1 VTTIEILQISGAV
14 IALVLQLFATLL
26 TKPIKQI
33 IPQKLWWT
41 LFGLNLLE
49 LIRRVLIMCSVTNIL
64 QQSSYE
70 LVTVIIGLLVS
81 MTLLAFMWE
90 LSKPA
95 KEIERQLERF
105 AQETFARS
113 KACNAKDSLAYKL
126 ALHFI
131 KSKRAKPPSA
141 QT

>member
-1 VTTIEILQISGAV
+1 VTTIEILQISGAGV
-14 IALVLQLFATLL
+14 ALVLQLFATLL
-26 TKPIKQI
+26 TKPIKHI

-49 LIRRVLIMCSVTNIL
+49 LIRRVLIMCSVTNLL

-70 LVTVIIGLLVS
+70 LVTVVIGLLVS
-81 MTLLAFMWE
+81 MTLFAFMWE

-95 KEIERQLERF
+95 KKIEREIERF
-105 AQETFARS
+105 ARETFERS
-113 KACNAKDSLAYKL
+113 KAFKAEDSLAYKL

-131 KSKRAKPPSA
+131 QSKQPKTSE